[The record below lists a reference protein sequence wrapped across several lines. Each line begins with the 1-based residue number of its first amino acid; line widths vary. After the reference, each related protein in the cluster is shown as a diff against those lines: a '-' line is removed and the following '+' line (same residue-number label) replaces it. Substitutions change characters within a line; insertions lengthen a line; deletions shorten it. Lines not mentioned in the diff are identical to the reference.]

1 MTVPVV
7 VLASGAGSLL
17 SSLLDAAAREDSPFK
32 VVAVAVDRDCRAA
45 ELAAQRGQPVI
56 TCQLGDHPDR
66 EAWDR
71 DLTAQVAAF
80 APEWVV
86 TAGFMK
92 ILGPDFLRRF
102 AGRVV
107 NSHPALLPAFPGA
120 HAVADALAYGVK
132 ITGTTVH
139 LVDDGVDTGPI
150 LAQETVAVAPDD
162 TVESLH
168 ERIKTVERV
177 LLADVVTALT
187 TRGVVTDGR
196 KAQIP

>member
-17 SSLLDAAAREDSPFK
+17 SALLDAAAREDSPFQ
-32 VVAVAVDRDCRAA
+32 VVAVGVDRDCRAA
-45 ELAAQRGQPVI
+45 ELAAERGFPVI
-56 TCQLGDHPDR
+56 SCRVGEHPDR
-66 EAWDR
+66 AAWDQA
-71 DLTAQVAAF
+71 LTGQVAAF
-80 APEWVV
+80 EPEWVV

-92 ILGPDFLRRF
+92 ILGPSFLRRF

-120 HAVADALAYGVK
+120 HAVTDALDYGVK

-139 LVDDGVDTGPI
+139 LVDDGVDTGPV
-150 LAQETVAVAPDD
+150 LAQEPVAVEPDD
-162 TVESLH
+162 TVDSLH
-168 ERIKTVERV
+168 ERIKSVERA